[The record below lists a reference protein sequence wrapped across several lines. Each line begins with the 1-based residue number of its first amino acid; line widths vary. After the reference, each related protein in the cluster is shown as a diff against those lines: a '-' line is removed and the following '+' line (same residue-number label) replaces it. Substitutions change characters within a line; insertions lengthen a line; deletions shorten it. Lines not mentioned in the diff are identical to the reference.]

1 MNSNSLNVKIKITMN
16 INDLLK
22 TKIKKGKLWL
32 FYIKFHELN
41 GSISISAY
49 NSIDIDNRIFANRQR
64 LTIPNFATEY
74 KFLFHKNDKAEF
86 YRIPSNN
93 RKLFSFITTDNCLDI
108 PFLGGTDFSNY
119 ISNDPIIVLCN
130 QKDIRRK
137 LYLVP
142 FLLRSSNN
150 KVSLHL
156 YKQWLM
162 KLESMKS

>member
-49 NSIDIDNRIFANRQR
+49 NSLDIDNRIFANRQR
-64 LTIPNFATEY
+64 LTIPNLSTEY
-74 KFLFHKNDKAEF
+74 KFWFHKNDKADF
-86 YRIPSNN
+86 YQIPSN
-93 RKLFSFITTDNCLDI
+93 REVFSFDIIDNYLDV
-108 PFLGGTDFSNY
+108 PFLRGTDFSHDT
-119 ISNDPIIVLCN
+119 SNDPITVLCN

-142 FLLRSSNN
+142 FLLRISN
-150 KVSLHL
+150 KKASLYFYRH
-156 YKQWLM
+156 WLM
-162 KLESMKS
+162 RLESMKS

>member
-1 MNSNSLNVKIKITMN
+1 MN

-22 TKIKKGKLWL
+22 TRIKKGKIWL
-32 FYIKFHELN
+32 FHINFNKLN

-49 NSIDIDNRIFANRQR
+49 NSLDINNRVYANRQL

-74 KFLFHKNDKAEF
+74 KFLFYKNDEADF
-86 YRIPSNN
+86 YQIPSN
-93 RKLFSFITTDNCLDI
+93 REVFSFDITDNYLDV
-108 PFLGGTDFSNY
+108 PFLGGTDFSHDT
-119 ISNDPIIVLCN
+119 SNDPIIVLCN

>member
-1 MNSNSLNVKIKITMN
+1 MN

-22 TKIKKGKLWL
+22 TKIKKGKIWL
-32 FYIKFHELN
+32 FHINFNELN

-49 NSIDIDNRIFANRQR
+49 DSLYIDNSIFDNRQL

-119 ISNDPIIVLCN
+119 ISNDHITVLCN

-142 FLLRSSNN
+142 FLLRASN
-150 KVSLHL
+150 KKTSL
-156 YKQWLM
+156 YFYRRWLM
-162 KLESMKS
+162 RLESMKS

>member
-1 MNSNSLNVKIKITMN
+1 MN

-22 TKIKKGKLWL
+22 TKIKKGKIWL
-32 FYIKFHELN
+32 FHINFNELN
-41 GSISISAY
+41 DSISISAY
-49 NSIDIDNRIFANRQR
+49 DSLYIDNSIFDNRQR

-93 RKLFSFITTDNCLDI
+93 RKLFSFITTDKCLDI

>member
-1 MNSNSLNVKIKITMN
+1 MN

-22 TKIKKGKLWL
+22 TRIKKGKIWL
-32 FYIKFHELN
+32 FYIKCHKLN
-41 GSISISAY
+41 DSISISAY
-49 NSIDIDNRIFANRQR
+49 NSLDIDNGIYANRQL
-64 LTIPNFATEY
+64 LTIPYLAIEHRF
-74 KFLFHKNDKAEF
+74 FFHRNNDVEF
-86 YRIPSNN
+86 DKVLSN
-93 RKLFSFITTDNCLDI
+93 REVFSFSITDNYLDV
-108 PFLGGTDFSNY
+108 PFLGGTDFSHDT
-119 ISNDPIIVLCN
+119 SNNHITVLCN

-162 KLESMKS
+162 NLESMKS

>member
-1 MNSNSLNVKIKITMN
+1 MN

-22 TKIKKGKLWL
+22 TKIKKGKIWL
-32 FYIKFHELN
+32 FHINFNKLN

-49 NSIDIDNRIFANRQR
+49 NSLDINNRVYANRQL

-162 KLESMKS
+162 NLESMKS

>member
-1 MNSNSLNVKIKITMN
+1 MN

-22 TKIKKGKLWL
+22 TKIKKGKIWL
-32 FYIKFHELN
+32 FYIKCHKLN
-41 GSISISAY
+41 DSISISAY
-49 NSIDIDNRIFANRQR
+49 NSLDIDNGIYANRQL
-64 LTIPNFATEY
+64 LTIPYLAIEHRF
-74 KFLFHKNDKAEF
+74 FFHRNNKAEF

-142 FLLRSSNN
+142 FLLRSFNI

>member
-1 MNSNSLNVKIKITMN
+1 MK

-22 TKIKKGKLWL
+22 TRIKKGKIWL
-32 FYIKFHELN
+32 FQIECHELN
-41 GSISISAY
+41 DSISISAY
-49 NSIDIDNRIFANRQR
+49 NSLDIDNSIFDNRQR
-64 LTIPNFATEY
+64 LTIPYLSREHRF
-74 KFLFHKNDKAEF
+74 FFHRNNDVEF
-86 YRIPSNN
+86 DRFISN
-93 RKLFSFITTDNCLDI
+93 REVFSFNITDNCLDI
-108 PFLGGTDFSNY
+108 PFLGGTNFSNY

-162 KLESMKS
+162 RLESMKS

>member
-1 MNSNSLNVKIKITMN
+1 MN

-22 TKIKKGKLWL
+22 TRIKKGKIWL
-32 FYIKFHELN
+32 FYIKCHKLN
-41 GSISISAY
+41 DSISISAY
-49 NSIDIDNRIFANRQR
+49 NSLDMDNSIFDNRQR
-64 LTIPNFATEY
+64 LTIPYLSREHRFFFNRN
-74 KFLFHKNDKAEF
+74 NDIEF
-86 YRIPSNN
+86 DRVLSN
-93 RKLFSFITTDNCLDI
+93 REVFSFSITDNYLDV
-108 PFLGGTDFSNY
+108 PFLGGTDFSHDA
-119 ISNDPIIVLCN
+119 SNDPIIVLCN

-162 KLESMKS
+162 NLESMKS

>member
-1 MNSNSLNVKIKITMN
+1 MN

-22 TKIKKGKLWL
+22 TKIKKGKIWL
-32 FYIKFHELN
+32 FHINFNKLN

-49 NSIDIDNRIFANRQR
+49 NSLDINNRVYANRQR
-64 LTIPNFATEY
+64 LTIPYLSREHRFFFNRN
-74 KFLFHKNDKAEF
+74 NDVEF
-86 YRIPSNN
+86 DRVLSN
-93 RKLFSFITTDNCLDI
+93 REVFSFSITDNYLDV
-108 PFLGGTDFSNY
+108 PFLGGTDFSHDT
-119 ISNDPIIVLCN
+119 SNDPIIVLCN

-162 KLESMKS
+162 NLESMKS

>member
-1 MNSNSLNVKIKITMN
+1 MN

-22 TKIKKGKLWL
+22 TKIKKGKIWL
-32 FYIKFHELN
+32 FHINFNKLN

-49 NSIDIDNRIFANRQR
+49 NSLDINNRVYANRQL

-74 KFLFHKNDKAEF
+74 KFLFYKNDEADF
-86 YRIPSNN
+86 YQIPSN
-93 RKLFSFITTDNCLDI
+93 REVFSFDITDNYLDV
-108 PFLGGTDFSNY
+108 PFLRGTDFSNY

-142 FLLRSSNN
+142 FLLRSFNI

-162 KLESMKS
+162 RLESMKS

>member
-1 MNSNSLNVKIKITMN
+1 MN

-22 TKIKKGKLWL
+22 TKKKKGKIWL
-32 FYIKFHELN
+32 FHINFNELN

-49 NSIDIDNRIFANRQR
+49 DSLYIDNCIFDNRQL

>member
-1 MNSNSLNVKIKITMN
+1 MN

-22 TKIKKGKLWL
+22 TKIKKGKIWL
-32 FYIKFHELN
+32 FYIKCHKLN
-41 GSISISAY
+41 DSISISAY
-49 NSIDIDNRIFANRQR
+49 NSLDIDNGIYANRQL
-64 LTIPNFATEY
+64 LTIPYLAIEHRF
-74 KFLFHKNDKAEF
+74 FFHRNNDVEF
-86 YRIPSNN
+86 DRVLSN
-93 RKLFSFITTDNCLDI
+93 REVFSFSITDNYLDV
-108 PFLGGTDFSNY
+108 PFLGGTDFSHDT
-119 ISNDPIIVLCN
+119 SNDPIIVLCN

>member
-1 MNSNSLNVKIKITMN
+1 MN

-22 TKIKKGKLWL
+22 TKIKKGKIWL
-32 FYIKFHELN
+32 FHIKFHELN
-41 GSISISAY
+41 GPISISAY
-49 NSIDIDNRIFANRQR
+49 NSLDIDNGIYANRQL
-64 LTIPNFATEY
+64 LTIPYLAIEHRF
-74 KFLFHKNDKAEF
+74 FFHRNNDVEF
-86 YRIPSNN
+86 DRVLSN
-93 RKLFSFITTDNCLDI
+93 REVFSFSITDNYLDV
-108 PFLGGTDFSNY
+108 PFLGGTDFSHDT
-119 ISNDPIIVLCN
+119 SNDPIIVLCN

-162 KLESMKS
+162 RLESMKS